1 MARYSREQRRR
12 AAELYERY
20 EHSAA
25 DVIRELGYPS
35 KEALRMWHRDWLE
48 ERRTGIPSSR
58 GEHYSR
64 YTDGQRRAAV
74 EHYLT
79 HGRRLSRTI
88 RQMGYPSREVLAAWI
103 DELAPGERAVKRGPV
118 ADGVR
123 RMAVARLVAGGVTSR
138 QVAAEVG
145 VEASVVRNWKRQL
158 LHEPVPEDDPVTPDK
173 PGKRNDGAADPD
185 ASDLDGLIAE
195 RDRVRAELERIRRE
209 KREAEIELA
218 ILKGALE
225 LVGKERGADPDNLTN
240 REKTILVKAVSAGH
254 GIPAGRLLARVGLA
268 RSTYYHQL
276 NAMNRP
282 DRDEGLL
289 ALVRDVFENSLRRYG
304 YRRVWLELRNAGIVV
319 SAKRVM
325 RLMTR
330 HGLVPLLK
338 RARRYSSYKG
348 ELTKAPDN
356 LVNRV
361 FHAEEPNRLWV
372 TDLTEFSIPAGKVY
386 LSPVIDRVRRDA
398 GGLDDRHEP
407 ERRAGQ
413 PDAPRRVR
421 HARGRGASGHP
432 LRPRLPLPV
441 ARVDQHLQGERVD
454 PVDEREGLQSGQRG
468 RGRVL
473 RASQA
478 GVLPRPELHG
488 RHHRRVRRT
497 VGRVHALVSG
507 RADQARLRHQHRQ
520 TKTRARTHGI
530 IKEQGHRSPTKR
542 HHPQWTTTA

>member
-1 MARYSREQRRR
+1 MARYSKEQRRR

-195 RDRVRAELERIRRE
+195 RDRVRAGLERIRRE

-218 ILKGALE
+218 ILKGALD
-225 LVGKERGADPDNLTN
+225 L
-240 REKTILVKAVSAGH
+240 AG
-254 GIPAGRLLARVGLA
+254 IRAGR
-268 RSTYYHQL
+268 
-276 NAMNRP
+276 RP
-282 DRDEGLL
+282 
-289 ALVRDVFENSLRRYG
+289 
-304 YRRVWLELRNAGIVV
+304 
-319 SAKRVM
+319 
-325 RLMTR
+325 
-330 HGLVPLLK
+330 
-338 RARRYSSYKG
+338 
-348 ELTKAPDN
+348 
-356 LVNRV
+356 
-361 FHAEEPNRLWV
+361 
-372 TDLTEFSIPAGKVY
+372 
-386 LSPVIDRVRRDA
+386 
-398 GGLDDRHEP
+398 
-407 ERRAGQ
+407 GQ
-413 PDAPRRVR
+413 PD
-421 HARGRGASGHP
+421 
-432 LRPRLPLPV
+432 
-441 ARVDQHLQGERVD
+441 Q
-454 PVDEREGLQSGQRG
+454 
-468 RGRVL
+468 
-473 RASQA
+473 
-478 GVLPRPELHG
+478 
-488 RHHRRVRRT
+488 
-497 VGRVHALVSG
+497 
-507 RADQARLRHQHRQ
+507 
-520 TKTRARTHGI
+520 
-530 IKEQGHRSPTKR
+530 
-542 HHPQWTTTA
+542 